1 MGVMAESSGGTP
13 PRGSGS
19 TEACPGMRSTRENSL
34 WSHRKGS
41 LVSSLPGRGV
51 VRGKPV
57 VDRENREE
65 MCVFTHKVIMFNAKL
80 LLVYSVSP
88 ERLVHRIVS

>member
-51 VRGKPV
+51 VRGRCSWKRKAG
-57 VDRENREE
+57 VDVD
-65 MCVFTHKVIMFNAKL
+65 C
-80 LLVYSVSP
+80 Y
-88 ERLVHRIVS
+88 